1 MSHLA
6 AMRPD
11 FPSPARARYAL
22 LALSVLGFFLSMDIT
37 LTTLLIEPMKRDMSL
52 TDLEVGLLQGTAFG
66 LALGIASIPAGR
78 LIDRTVRMRLLI
90 GGLCAWIA
98 AMIVTGLAPNFLSLV
113 VGRAILGAN
122 AALLVPAAFSLAADL
137 YPPERR
143 SVATSLLV
151 VGQATGQGI
160 GILAGGLAF
169 DRLTGWHEADP
180 DLLFGLPPWRLL
192 YLAAALLGIV
202 ILLLLAPIREPA
214 RQEQKDQ
221 SGKTSV
227 ALRELW
233 QYRGFLLPL
242 IVALLLSQVTIQA
255 ASVWAT
261 PILIRNHHLT
271 PGQFAGWLSAVLLIG
286 GIAGA
291 AGSGLLGKLGQ
302 LYGGRAGV
310 LVPAVIAALAIAPLS
325 LFGMTTSVPL
335 FAVMLTAHIF
345 AGAVVATLGVIAITL
360 NIPNEVRGLA
370 LGTNTLLTAI
380 FAGATAPPL
389 IALVSSSFGGESQLG
404 VAIAALCVPC
414 AMGAALCFTRTIR
427 FFRRQVHPA

>member
-1 MSHLA
+1 MSHSFVA
-6 AMRPD
+6 HSN
-11 FPSPARARYAL
+11 FPTPARARYAL
-22 LALSVLGFFLSMDIT
+22 SALSILGFFLSMDIT

-78 LIDRTVRMRLLI
+78 LIDRAIRMRLLFW
-90 GGLCAWIA
+90 GLFSWII
-98 AMIVTGLAPNFLSLV
+98 AMIITGLAPNFASLV
-113 VGRAILGAN
+113 AARAVLGAN

-143 SVATSLLV
+143 SVATSMLV

-160 GILAGGLAF
+160 GVLAGGLAF
-169 DRLTGWHEADP
+169 DALTGWHEVDP
-180 DLLFGLPPWRLL
+180 SLLFGLPPWRLL
-192 YLAAALLGIV
+192 YLAAAILGLA
-202 ILLLLAPIREPA
+202 ILLLLTPVREPT
-214 RQEQKDQ
+214 RQEQQDQ
-221 SGKTSV
+221 TGKTSV

-242 IVALLLSQVTIQA
+242 IIALLLSQVTIQA

-302 LYGGRAGV
+302 RYGGRAGV

-325 LFGMTTSVPL
+325 LFGMAYSVPL

-345 AGAVVATLGVIAITL
+345 TGAVIATLGVIAITL

-370 LGTNTLLTAI
+370 LGTSTLLTAI
-380 FAGATAPPL
+380 FASATAPPL
-389 IALVSSSFGGESQLG
+389 IALVSSSLGGESQLG
-404 VAIAALCVPC
+404 IAIAALCIPC
-414 AMGAALCFTRTIR
+414 ALGAALCFWKTVR
-427 FFRRQVHPA
+427 FFR

>member
-1 MSHLA
+1 MSDIA
-6 AMRPD
+6 TARVD

-22 LALSVLGFFLSMDIT
+22 LALSILSFFLTMDIT
-37 LTTLLIEPMKRDMSL
+37 LTALLIEPMKRDMSL
-52 TDLEVGLLQGTAFG
+52 SDLEVGLLQGTAFG
-66 LALGIASIPAGR
+66 LALGIASIPSGR
-78 LIDRTVRMRLLI
+78 LIDRKVRMRLLFW
-90 GGLCAWIA
+90 GLVSWIIA
-98 AMIVTGLAPNFLSLV
+98 LIITALAPNFLSLV
-113 VGRAILGAN
+113 VARVILGAN

-169 DRLTGWHEADP
+169 DSLTGWHDADP
-180 DLLFGLPPWRLL
+180 GFLFGLTPWRLL
-192 YLAAALLGIV
+192 YLAAALLGGA
-202 ILLLLAPIREPA
+202 ILLLLAPVREPA
-214 RQEQKDQ
+214 RQEQHDR
-221 SGKTSV
+221 SGKT
-227 ALRELW
+227 AAAFRELW

-302 LYGGRAGV
+302 RYGGRAGV

-325 LFGMTTSVPL
+325 LFGIAVSVPL
-335 FAVMLTAHIF
+335 FATLLTAHIF

-370 LGTNTLLTAI
+370 LGANTLLTAI

-389 IALVSSSFGGESQLG
+389 IALVSASFGGESQLG
-404 VAIAALCVPC
+404 IAIAALCAPC
-414 AMGAALCFTRTIR
+414 AIGAAVCFFMTIR
-427 FFRRQVHPA
+427 FFRQRSLD

>member
-1 MSHLA
+1 MS
-6 AMRPD
+6 PTG
-11 FPSPARARYAL
+11 FPSPGRAGYAL
-22 LALSVLGFFLSMDIT
+22 LALSILSFFLTMDIT
-37 LTTLLIEPMKRDMSL
+37 LTALLIEPMKRDMSL

-78 LIDRTVRMRLLI
+78 LIDRKIRMRLLFW
-90 GGLCAWIA
+90 GLVSWII
-98 AMIVTGLAPNFLSLV
+98 AMIITGMAPNFPSLV
-113 VGRAILGAN
+113 VGRVILGAN

-143 SVATSLLV
+143 AVATSLLV

-169 DRLTGWHEADP
+169 DALTRWHDADP
-180 DLLFGLPPWRLL
+180 GLLFGLPPWRLL
-192 YLAAALLGIV
+192 YLAAALLGV
-202 ILLLLAPIREPA
+202 AILALLSPVREPA
-214 RQEQKDQ
+214 RQEQHDQ

-242 IVALLLSQVTIQA
+242 IIALLLSQVTIQA

-261 PILIRNHHLT
+261 PMLIRNYHLT

-291 AGSGLLGKLGQ
+291 GGSGWLGKLGQ
-302 LYGGRAGV
+302 RHGGRAGV
-310 LVPAVIAALAIAPLS
+310 LVPAVVAALAIAPLS
-325 LFGMTTSVPL
+325 LFGMAPGVPM
-335 FAVMLTAHIF
+335 FAVMLMAHIF

-389 IALVSSSFGGESQLG
+389 IALVSSSLGGESQLG
-404 VAIAALCVPC
+404 IAIAVLCVPC
-414 AMGAALCFTRTIR
+414 AFGAALFFYQAIR
-427 FFRRQVHPA
+427 FFRRAGVNV